1 MEGVK
6 AHQEACL
13 LHSPLKW
20 VDEDE
25 ISITSEHNQN
35 FNVINNINNRL
46 LSEDDLNGNFDIADQ
61 DIAMVNEIVEITDSV
76 DNRCNSVSENKENYR
91 SECKFWI
98 VFSLFRYHE

>member
-25 ISITSEHNQN
+25 TSITSEHNQN
-35 FNVINNINNRL
+35 FNVITTNGIGNRL
-46 LSEDDLNGNFDIADQ
+46 ISEDDLNGNFNIADQ
-61 DIAMVNEIVEITDSV
+61 DIAMVNEIVDSV
-76 DNRCNSVSENKENYR
+76 DNRCNSTSDNKENYR
-91 SECKFWI
+91 SEC
-98 VFSLFRYHE
+98 E